1 MARQEHG
8 LKQIREARGLT
19 QQELAQQAGLNNT
32 TISRIETYSH
42 TPTITTVR
50 AIAEALDMA
59 VADLEM
65 VINPEARLLTQ
76 QAERLDQ
83 FVETVKLA
91 KETLTEGRPEYTMRA
106 LDILGEGLHELAE
119 DTREMVRISR
129 GEKKETVG
137 DQLAELLAEMQAS

>member
-1 MARQEHG
+1 MARQAHG

-19 QQELAQQAGLNNT
+19 QEQLAQQAGLNNT

-42 TPTITTVR
+42 TPTITTVT
-50 AIAEALDMA
+50 AIAEALDMS
-59 VADLEM
+59 VADLEI
-65 VINPEARLLTQ
+65 VVNPEARVLQ
-76 QAERLDQ
+76 YHAERLDE
-83 FVETVKLA
+83 FVETVELA
-91 KETLTEGRPEYTMRA
+91 KKTLSDGRVEYTTRA
-106 LDILGEGLHELAE
+106 LDILGEGLRELAE

>member
-1 MARQEHG
+1 MARLAHG

-19 QQELAQQAGLNNT
+19 QQELAQRAGLNNT

-91 KETLTEGRPEYTMRA
+91 KETLTDGRPEYTMRA

-129 GEKKETVG
+129 GEEKETVG
-137 DQLAELLAEMQAS
+137 DQLAELLAEMKAS

>member
-1 MARQEHG
+1 MARLEHG

-19 QQELAQQAGLNNT
+19 QQELAQRAGLNNT
-32 TISRIETYSH
+32 TISRIETYAH
-42 TPTITTVR
+42 TPAIGTVR
-50 AIAEALDMA
+50 AIAQALDMP

-65 VINPEARLLTQ
+65 VINPEAQALQ
-76 QAERLDQ
+76 YQAERLDQ
-83 FVETVKLA
+83 FVETVELA
-91 KETLTEGRPEYTMRA
+91 KNTLSDGRVEYTIRA
-106 LDILGEGLHELAE
+106 LDILGEGLRELAE